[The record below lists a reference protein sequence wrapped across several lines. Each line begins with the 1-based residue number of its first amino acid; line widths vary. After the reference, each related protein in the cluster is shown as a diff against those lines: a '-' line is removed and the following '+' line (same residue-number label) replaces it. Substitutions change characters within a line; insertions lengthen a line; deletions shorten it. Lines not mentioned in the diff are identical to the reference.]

1 MPNKGQKTITVSGE
15 TLKNLEK
22 RYELEKRKN
31 PKISFASFISD
42 SAIIELERR
51 KILKEAQYIS
61 IVSFDDNVLTLKDHR
76 KRDRFVE
83 VHLKNKQLWC
93 SFDRKFDCTHIG
105 FALALPEVRNALN
118 S

>member
-1 MPNKGQKTITVSGE
+1 LPNKGQKTITVSGE